1 MRAQCQNFLG
11 LSGDIRVKGRYDER
25 FGAQRASRSSAA
37 SARLTFPRGQPAWPS
52 TTDTWSTGDS
62 QLARRD
68 EIAAAAEAA
77 SRDQY
82 ASDHSYSSAHDSS
95 DSMATGPGDSSMG
108 MNASSYSSSSVS
120 SADSSSALSADQSS
134 SLKDNGIQSFSTGS
148 GPSFIS
154 LDDERSAGGEG
165 GSWGEESQ
173 AADLASF
180 MAAHRA
186 GKIPAPGDSYGRS
199 SQYEEPQRDEVIP
212 APLIEMV
219 ATIPP
224 SSPPRPLVTR
234 ALRTPEDDDNDQSMM
249 RDLND
254 PEGQDDASS
263 APAAQERSPV
273 EPDKPQRATVTKAA
287 DFAAKVHSQLQQV
300 QQAAVAAAR
309 AAQSGMPASRSAAEL
324 AALAAATSNSGSL
337 GSSVDDDG
345 AEAAAYLIAAATGRS
360 MSQPQP
366 QQQAPATQAPA
377 RPTVSLESLGPLISL
392 KARMLE
398 EYFCHN
404 ITGNDALIVDMQL
417 NGQHLPVVIV
427 NPEYG
432 VLILELYYH
441 GAEEL
446 QRNSQLV
453 HQHKKHCMQLRE
465 QFARTYSERGNEF
478 SREDMKQVT
487 YVLQCYENLNAQEVS
502 RIFPSQSIQT
512 SRAGGNTSSIFTRW
526 PPSGLTQRLHGYMDQ
541 HFINVWNAKKP
552 GDHMTTWLS
561 GAQNVPF
568 FLARAPRENS
578 LFESLGLPPLDRA
591 QREISV
597 LLNQRRALSGQ
608 FCKFS
613 RPMPE
618 HVIRAR
624 NPIPGNAQA
633 MAQAHGQGQPPAHGP
648 QTASGNRPQG
658 QMPQQEHPG
667 QGQQR
672 APQGRTGPGPGPL
685 PGQQGRQIMPQ
696 AQGQQQ
702 SRRPQ
707 GQSGQPVQ
715 QGSRPGRM
723 INTQPVP
730 KPSQGNMGQRTQGQP
745 NQGQGQ
751 GMRPGSGTAGRSG
764 QSGSSQGSGNRGNV
778 SRSQQLLNAAGMGQ
792 RAPTIGARPPAQG
805 QGQQHGQQQ
814 GQQQP
819 QQSQRAQGGQ
829 GGQARPGKGQNPNQT
844 LTQGGNGQARP
855 QGQGQSQ
862 SRPGGQSGSAQQ
874 RRPQQGNRR

>member
-1 MRAQCQNFLG
+1 M
-11 LSGDIRVKGRYDER
+11 KGRYDER
-25 FGAQRASRSSAA
+25 FGAQRSSRSSAA
-37 SARLTFPRGQPAWPS
+37 SARLTFPRGQPAWPT

-82 ASDHSYSSAHDSS
+82 ASDHSYSSAQDSS
-95 DSMATGPGDSSMG
+95 DSMAPGTGGSSSMG
-108 MNASSYSSSSVS
+108 MNSSSYSSSSAS
-120 SADSSSALSADQSS
+120 SADSSSSLSADQSS

-199 SQYEEPQRDEVIP
+199 SQYEEPQRDEVIT

-224 SSPPRPLVTR
+224 SSPPRALVTR
-234 ALRTPEDDDNDQSMM
+234 APRTPEDDDQSMM

-263 APAAQERSPV
+263 AQAAQERSPV
-273 EPDKPQRATVTKAA
+273 EPDQPQRATVTKAA

-309 AAQSGMPASRSAAEL
+309 AAQSGMPASQSAAEL
-324 AALAAATSNSGSL
+324 AALAAATSNRGPL
-337 GSSVDDDG
+337 GSSGDDDG

-366 QQQAPATQAPA
+366 RQQETAPQAPA

-427 NPEYG
+427 NPQYG

-446 QRNSQLV
+446 MRNSQLV

-487 YVLQCYENLNAQEVS
+487 YVLQCYENLNAQEVA

-624 NPIPGNAQA
+624 NPLPGNTQG
-633 MAQAHGQGQPPAHGP
+633 QAHGQQMAG
-648 QTASGNRPQG
+648 SNRLQG
-658 QMPQQEHPG
+658 QMAQQGHPG

-672 APQGRTGPGPGPL
+672 AAQGRTGLGQGPL

-696 AQGQQQ
+696 AQGQHLQGMQGQQ
-702 SRRPQ
+702 AQQGQQQARRPQ
-707 GQSGQPVQ
+707 GQSGQPMQ

-730 KPSQGNMGQRTQGQP
+730 QPSQGNMGQRPQGQP

-751 GMRPGSGTAGRSG
+751 GMRPGSGTGGRPG

-792 RAPTIGARPPAQG
+792 RAPTIGARSPAQG
-805 QGQQHGQQQ
+805 QGT

-819 QQSQRAQGGQ
+819 QQVQRAQGGQGSQ
-829 GGQARPGKGQNPNQT
+829 GGQARPGKSQNPNQANA
-844 LTQGGNGQARP
+844 QGGNAQARP

-862 SRPGGQSGSAQQ
+862 ARPGGQSGSAQQ
-874 RRPQQGNRR
+874 QRRPQQGNRR